1 MDPNQII
8 WDYGDYRAFLKA
20 VLDDWKV
27 TRKQFSLRWFAD
39 RAGFSS
45 HSFVGLVI
53 AGKRNLGPDGAEKV
67 ARILKLKGPSLDY
80 FKTLVHHNQAETAKE
95 REETLEAMKKAR
107 AARDAKKLGK
117 EHWRYYD
124 RWETPVV
131 RELATWTK
139 DGLEP
144 AKLGEMLTPPL
155 KADRVRESL
164 DLLLELGLLR
174 RDGERW
180 IADDAVV
187 SAADIP
193 GQVLREARTQY
204 LLRAIEASEK
214 LPPTERHASWSIL
227 STSRKSFDEISRLL
241 DEARQ
246 RCLAEAI
253 ADPDVDGVYVVS
265 LQAFPVA
272 RIPRESRRRGG

>member
-8 WDYGDYRAFLKA
+8 WDFGDYRAFLKA
-20 VLDDWKV
+20 VLDDWKT
-27 TRKQFSLRWFAD
+27 TRKHFSLRWFAD

-67 ARILKLKGPSLDY
+67 ARIFKLKGPPLDY
-80 FKTLVHHNQAETAKE
+80 FRTLVRHNQAETSQE

-107 AARDAKKLGK
+107 AARDARKLGQ

-124 RWETPVV
+124 RWETPAV
-131 RELATWTK
+131 RELAAWSH
-139 DGLEP
+139 DGIEP
-144 AKLGEMLTPPL
+144 AKIGEMFVPPL
-155 KADRVRESL
+155 KADRVREAL

-187 SAADIP
+187 TATEVP

-204 LLRAIEASEK
+204 LLRAIEASER
-214 LPPTERHASWSIL
+214 LPPNERHASWAVL
-227 STSRKSFDEISRLL
+227 STSRKTFEEVQSLL

-246 RCLAEAI
+246 KCLAEAV
-253 ADPDVDGVYVVS
+253 ADPEVDGVYVVS
-265 LQAFPVA
+265 LQAFPIA
-272 RIPRESRRRGG
+272 RIPRESRRRPG